1 MPGNEKKLQFF
12 NECFIWELLMWTFVI
27 VFLWL
32 VFVVCAVLLCKMG
45 SEADRA
51 LEDAIEKYKESKGCP
66 FSE

>member
-1 MPGNEKKLQFF
+1 
-12 NECFIWELLMWTFVI
+12 MWTFVI